1 MNTGTDPDPG
11 RGGDNYLRILSYI
24 IFSTAVVF
32 YIDIITPL
40 GLTVWI
46 LYFIPLFLTL
56 YVKWKYAPFLAS
68 GIFILLIGTSFF
80 LSPRDVS
87 EVFSLLNRVFFSLM
101 LIVSSGLIWNYNRNV
116 NSLRAS
122 EERYRSLAEWSP
134 DAIMVYI
141 PGRILYTNQAG
152 LELFGAKASGDI
164 MGRDLIELVD
174 PGDRDGVRGR
184 ISRAMAGAPMEIFRV
199 RVLRSDGSSTPVEA
213 SGGHIMWDEEPA
225 IQIILRDVTDTER

>member
-1 MNTGTDPDPG
+1 MNTSTDIDPG

-56 YVKWKYAPFLAS
+56 YLKWKYAPFLAT
-68 GIFILLIGTSFF
+68 GFFIVLISASFF

-87 EVFSLLNRVFFSLM
+87 ITFALLDRFFFSLM
-101 LIVSSGLIWNYNRNV
+101 LILSALLIWNYNRKV

-122 EERYRSLAEWSP
+122 ENRYRSLAEWSP
-134 DAIMVYI
+134 DAIIVCI

-152 LELFGAKASGDI
+152 LNLFGVKTSGDI
-164 MGRDLIELVD
+164 VGRDFIDLVD
-174 PGDRDGVRGR
+174 PGEQESVRGR

-199 RVLRSDGSSTPVEA
+199 RMLRSDGSSTQVEA
-213 SGGHIMWDEEPA
+213 SGGHIMWNDEPA
-225 IQIILRDVTDTER
+225 IQVILRDLTDR